1 MPGLSES
8 QIDQF
13 TDEGYLVLDD
23 VLDPR
28 QDLDPVVEEYT
39 VLMHRLA
46 RDLLD
51 AGRISSTYSDLPFA
65 ERLTRIQF
73 ETGDSYHQHFDI
85 ALPKRG
91 VAEQT
96 PISVGP
102 AVFSL
107 LRNNTLLDLVES
119 LIGPEIF
126 ANPIQHVRL
135 RQPVAS
141 VPGAPADENAGVV
154 PDWFHQDNA
163 FMMPEADAT
172 EMVTVWLPLA
182 DAGVENGCLAVVPFS
197 HRDGLMLHCNPG
209 VTIPPQLT
217 RVGEAVP
224 VPAAG
229 WCAADASPDAPWP
242 APQPQRHRSLEF
254 RSALQPRR
262 PTERP
267 RGAAG
272 LHCAQPDAAGNRDP
286 RPRRMGRSLAPD
298 PCHPGRA
305 ARSRLRTVVY
315 RRARMRLR

>member
-1 MPGLSES
+1 MPGLSVS
-8 QIDQF
+8 QIAQF

-28 QDLDPVVEEYT
+28 QDLDPVVEEYA
-39 VLMHRLA
+39 VIMDRLA

-51 AGRISSTYSDLPFA
+51 AGQISSTYSELTFA
-65 ERLTRIQF
+65 EQLTRIQF

-107 LRNNTLLDLVES
+107 LRNDTLLDLVES

-141 VPGAPADENAGVV
+141 APRAPAAESTEAA

-163 FMMPEADAT
+163 FMMPDADAT
-172 EMVTVWLPLA
+172 EMVTVWLPLV
-182 DAGVENGCLAVVPFS
+182 DASVQNGCLAVVPFS

-224 VPAAG
+224 VPLRRGGVLLMHRLMHHGPLPNHSDTVRWSFDLRYNPAG
-229 WCAADASPDAPWP
+229 
-242 APQPQRHRSLEF
+242 QPSGREV
-254 RSALQPRR
+254 QP
-262 PTERP
+262 
-267 RGAAG
+267 GFI
-272 LHCAQPDAAGNRDP
+272 
-286 RPRRMGRSLAPD
+286 
-298 PCHPGRA
+298 
-305 ARSRLRTVVY
+305 ARSRTRPETEIRDPEEWAALWHRTRATLAGQPDPVY
-315 RRARMRLR
+315 ERWSSEEPGCA

>member
-1 MPGLSES
+1 MPGLTES

-28 QDLDPVVEEYT
+28 QDLDPVGRRVHGHHGSAGKRS
-39 VLMHRLA
+39 VR
-46 RDLLD
+46 RRPDLLHLRG
-51 AGRISSTYSDLPFA
+51 AADLPNGSPGSS
-65 ERLTRIQF
+65 L
-73 ETGDSYHQHFDI
+73 ETGESYHQHFDI

-107 LRNNTLLDLVES
+107 LRNDTLLDLVES

-141 VPGAPADENAGVV
+141 APGAPAAESTEAA

-182 DAGVENGCLAVVPFS
+182 DRRRAE
-197 HRDGLMLHCNPG
+197 GL
-209 VTIPPQLT
+209 
-217 RVGEAVP
+217 
-224 VPAAG
+224 
-229 WCAADASPDAPWP
+229 
-242 APQPQRHRSLEF
+242 
-254 RSALQPRR
+254 
-262 PTERP
+262 P
-267 RGAAG
+267 RGG
-272 LHCAQPDAAGNRDP
+272 SVQPP
-286 RPRRMGRSLAPD
+286 
-298 PCHPGRA
+298 
-305 ARSRLRTVVY
+305 
-315 RRARMRLR
+315 

>member
-8 QIDQF
+8 QIAQF

-28 QDLDPVVEEYT
+28 QDLDPVVEEYS
-39 VLMHRLA
+39 VIMDRLA
-46 RDLLD
+46 RDLCA
-51 AGRISSTYSDLPFA
+51 AGQISSTYSELPFA
-65 ERLTRIQF
+65 EQLTRIQF
-73 ETGDSYHQHFDI
+73 ETGESYHQHFDI

-107 LRNNTLLDLVES
+107 LPNDTLLDLVES

-141 VPGAPADENAGVV
+141 APGAPAAESTEAA

-163 FMMPEADAT
+163 FMMPDADAT

-182 DAGVENGCLAVVPFS
+182 DAGVDNGCLAVVPFS
-197 HRDGLMLHCNPG
+197 HRDGLM
-209 VTIPPQLT
+209 
-217 RVGEAVP
+217 
-224 VPAAG
+224 
-229 WCAADASPDAPWP
+229 
-242 APQPQRHRSLEF
+242 
-254 RSALQPRR
+254 AL
-262 PTERP
+262 
-267 RGAAG
+267 
-272 LHCAQPDAAGNRDP
+272 
-286 RPRRMGRSLAPD
+286 
-298 PCHPGRA
+298 
-305 ARSRLRTVVY
+305 
-315 RRARMRLR
+315 

>member
-1 MPGLSES
+1 MPGLTES
-8 QIDQF
+8 QIAQF
-13 TDEGYLVLDD
+13 TDAGYLVIED
-23 VLDPR
+23 VLDPL

-39 VLMHRLA
+39 VILDRLA
-46 RDLLD
+46 RDLFA
-51 AGRISSTYSDLPFA
+51 AGKISSTYSELPFA
-65 ERLTRIQF
+65 ERLTGIQC
-73 ETGDSYHQHFDI
+73 ETGESYSQHFDI
-85 ALPKRG
+85 ALPKRR

-102 AVFSL
+102 AVFGL
-107 LRNNTLLDLVES
+107 LRNATLLDLVES

-141 VPGAPADENAGVV
+141 APGAPAVDSTEAA

-217 RVGEAVP
+217 RVDQAVP
-224 VPAAG
+224 VPLRRGGVLLMHRLMHHGPLPNHSDTVRWSFDLRYNPAG
-229 WCAADASPDAPWP
+229 
-242 APQPQRHRSLEF
+242 QPSGREV
-254 RSALQPRR
+254 QP
-262 PTERP
+262 
-267 RGAAG
+267 GFV
-272 LHCAQPDAAGNRDP
+272 
-286 RPRRMGRSLAPD
+286 
-298 PCHPGRA
+298 
-305 ARSRLRTVVY
+305 ARSRARPETEIREPEEWAALWHQTRATLAGKPDPVY
-315 RRARMRLR
+315 ERWSADEPGCA

>member
-1 MPGLSES
+1 MPGLTES
-8 QIDQF
+8 QIAQF
-13 TDEGYLVLDD
+13 TAEGYLVLED

-28 QDLDPVVEEYT
+28 SDLDPVVEEYT
-39 VLMHRLA
+39 VIMGRLA
-46 RDLLD
+46 RDLFD
-51 AGRISSTYSDLPFA
+51 AGRISSTCSGLPFA
-65 ERLTRIQF
+65 ERLTAIQF
-73 ETGDSYHQHFDI
+73 ETGESYHQHFDI

-107 LRNNTLLDLVES
+107 LRNETLLDIVQS

-135 RQPVAS
+135 KQPVAS
-141 VPGAPADENAGVV
+141 APSAPGADTAGVA

-182 DAGVENGCLAVVPFS
+182 DAGVENGCLAVVPCS

-217 RVGEAVP
+217 RVAAAVP
-224 VPAAG
+224 VPV
-229 WCAADASPDAPWP
+229 
-242 APQPQRHRSLEF
+242 
-254 RSALQPRR
+254 
-262 PTERP
+262 P
-267 RGAAG
+267 RGGMLLMHRLMHHGPLPNHSDTVRWSFDLRYNPAG
-272 LHCAQPDAAGNRDP
+272 QPS
-286 RPRRMGRSLAPD
+286 GREVQ
-298 PCHPGRA
+298 PGFI
-305 ARSRLRTVVY
+305 ARSRARPETEIRDPEEWAALWHQTRATLSGQPDPVY
-315 RRARMRLR
+315 ERWSSDQPGCA